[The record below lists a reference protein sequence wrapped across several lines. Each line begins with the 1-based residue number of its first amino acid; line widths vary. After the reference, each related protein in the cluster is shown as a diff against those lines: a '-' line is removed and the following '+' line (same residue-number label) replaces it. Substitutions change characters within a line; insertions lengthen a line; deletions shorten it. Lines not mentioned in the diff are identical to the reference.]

1 MGRWL
6 WTKQG
11 LPRLSRLTCSCA
23 HFPIQSHFSLAFFS
37 CLPRRQIFAID
48 VFTSPPPTTMYFF
61 PEMFICM
68 QSNPKGGRGLNGVS
82 RKRKDIA
89 TINVQL
95 QLHEWRKILRHARAN
110 ILRIHFGRCE
120 TWLTRNTNETTLMNA
135 LRRAKFVLKLV
146 HVHGANV
153 ED

>member
-1 MGRWL
+1 
-6 WTKQG
+6 
-11 LPRLSRLTCSCA
+11 
-23 HFPIQSHFSLAFFS
+23 
-37 CLPRRQIFAID
+37 
-48 VFTSPPPTTMYFF
+48 MYFF
-61 PEMFICM
+61 PEMFMCM

-89 TINVQL
+89 TINVQF

-146 HVHGANV
+146 HIHGANV